1 LVSNDGYYP
10 QVVNRNKTNDANA
23 SYMVFDKDRAG
34 AIVQSGDNLGNVIWR
49 SFDGA
54 NYLQSAA
61 IIGHSDGTPGTN
73 DVPGRLSFLTTA
85 DGAAAPTE
93 RLRIASTGA
102 FGLSGANY
110 GTSGQVLTSG
120 GSGAAPTW
128 ASPAGGGSMVYIST
142 TTASGAT
149 YLDITGMDNTY
160 DNYVIMGTRVK
171 TNTDVALGIR
181 ILDSGSPVTSG
192 SYSNAGT
199 QYNSDYVQRTAGA
212 GTYRMSSEAM
222 TNSYEG
228 NLIINIARNNSY
240 TNGIGIQSVLMQSSP
255 SSYITGSQMAG
266 GVVYY
271 TMNGI
276 RIWDWGYGAT
286 NWLSGTFRLYGIKK
300 S

>member
-1 LVSNDGYYP
+1 MTFLTSNSERGRITATGNWLIGSSTDNATDKL
-10 QVVNRNKTNDANA
+10 QVTGSMSLSSALRVGA
-23 SYMVFDKDRAG
+23 SPSAGTSGQVLTSAG
-34 AIVQSGDNLGNVIWR
+34 AG
-49 SFDGA
+49 
-54 NYLQSAA
+54 
-61 IIGHSDGTPGTN
+61 
-73 DVPGRLSFLTTA
+73 
-85 DGAAAPTE
+85 AAPTW
-93 RLRIASTGA
+93 STPAVTSPAGSTGQVQYNNAGA
-102 FGLSGANY
+102 FGALAS

-128 ASPAGGGSMVYIST
+128 ASPAGGGSMIYIST

-149 YLDITGMDNTY
+149 YIDITGMDSTY

-171 TNTDVALGIR
+171 TTTDVVMGIR

-199 QYNSDYVQRTAGA
+199 QYSSDYVQRTAG
-212 GTYRMSSEAM
+212 GSSYRMSSESM

-228 NLIINIARNNSY
+228 SLIINIARNSSGN
-240 TNGIGIQSVLMQSSP
+240 NGIGIQSVLMQSAP
-255 SSYITGSQMAG
+255 VGYITGSQMAG

-276 RIWDWGYGAT
+276 RIWDYGYGAT